1 MRPDETR
8 DAAASKP
15 GDRDMAGLRAAVD
28 GGDPEAMHRLATAL
42 AARRDFEQAFA
53 LHKRAAIEGHS
64 LAQIS
69 LARMLLQGTGCL
81 TDPRTAVYWLRRAEA
96 AGQAEASYYLALVS
110 LGGVA
115 MPRDGR
121 INERVLT
128 AVQGDYPLALR
139 AAAIHFGRKRHE
151 VDQSSCVRL
160 LDRAASYGDIVAAQ
174 LLAERLARGEGC
186 EVQPEAARRIRR
198 RLVELGIAALPDI
211 AIAANG
217 KEPADAHSKPPLP
230 GTIALE
236 DNLHAAP
243 AKLLSSQPRVMQID
257 GLLSAD
263 ECRLLIASARHGPKS
278 PPSLDIDIGS
288 EDLAVRLAELR
299 MARSARMELGQAEP
313 LLLSRFDPGQRYL
326 PGESADAPAD
336 AHARSGERI
345 RTIHVFLNVVA
356 GGGGIV
362 FDASGPIAAAVGRA
376 VIVDGIEP
384 DGTAPQGA
392 AAGKERKWLAT
403 LRFRHRRYRDA

>member
-1 MRPDETR
+1 MHPGKTR
-8 DAAASKP
+8 DTAAIKP
-15 GDRDMAGLRAAVD
+15 GDRDLAGLHAAVD

-42 AARRDFEQAFA
+42 AARRDFGQAFA
-53 LHKRAAIEGHS
+53 LHKRAAIEGHP

-69 LARMLLQGTGCL
+69 LARMLLQGNGCL
-81 TDPRTAVYWLRRAEA
+81 QDPRTAVYWLRRAEA
-96 AGQAEASYYLALVS
+96 AGQAEASYHLAVVS

-139 AAAIHFGRKRHE
+139 AAAIHFGRKKHE

-186 EVQPEAARRIRR
+186 DVQPEAARRIRR
-198 RLVELGIAALPDI
+198 RLLELGIPALPDI
-211 AIAANG
+211 AIAATIGEALDVHG
-217 KEPADAHSKPPLP
+217 KPLPP

-236 DNLHAAP
+236 DSLHAASVQR
-243 AKLLSSQPRVMQID
+243 LSDEPRVMQID
-257 GLLSAD
+257 SLLSAD
-263 ECRLLIASARHGPKS
+263 ECRLLIASARHDAQS
-278 PPSLDIDIGS
+278 PPSLEIDIGS
-288 EDLAVRLAELR
+288 EDLAVRLVELR
-299 MARSARMELGQAEP
+299 MARSARMELAQAEP
-313 LLLSRFDPGQRYL
+313 LLLSRFDAAQPYL
-326 PGESADAPAD
+326 PGEGEDTGADAQ
-336 AHARSGERI
+336 ARSGDRV
-345 RTIHVFLNVVA
+345 RAIHVFLNAVA

-362 FDASGPIAAAVGRA
+362 FDATGPVAAAAGRA
-376 VIVDGIEP
+376 VIVDRIEP
-384 DGTAPQGA
+384 EAAPAHGSA
-392 AAGKERKWLAT
+392 PANGYKWLAT

>member
-1 MRPDETR
+1 MTP
-8 DAAASKP
+8 AA
-15 GDRDMAGLRAAVD
+15 DHELAGLRAAID
-28 GGDPEAMHRLATAL
+28 GGDPEAMYRVATAL
-42 AARRDFEQAFA
+42 AAKGDAEQAFA
-53 LHKRAAIEGHS
+53 LHKRAAIEGHA
-64 LAQIS
+64 LAQIAA
-69 LARMLLQGTGCL
+69 ARMLLQGNGCL

-96 AGQAEASYYLALVS
+96 AGQAEASYYLAFVS

-121 INERVLT
+121 INERVLS
-128 AVQGDYPLALR
+128 AVQGEYPLALR

-160 LDRAASYGDIVAAQ
+160 LDRAASFGDVISAQ

-186 EVQPEAARRIRR
+186 SLQAEAARRIAR
-198 RLVELGIAALPDI
+198 RLAELGVSGLPDI
-211 AIAANG
+211 AVTLP
-217 KEPADAHSKPPLP
+217 EPPAEGHAKAPPP

-243 AKLLSSQPRVMQID
+243 AQSLSSEPRVMQID

-263 ECRLLIASARHGPKS
+263 ECRLLIASAPHRAKS
-278 PPSLDIDIGS
+278 PVSQDIDIGY
-288 EDLAVRLAELR
+288 EDLALRLVELR
-299 MARSARMELGQAEP
+299 MARSARMELAQAEP
-313 LLLSRFDPGQRYL
+313 LLLSRFDAGQPYL
-326 PGESADAPAD
+326 PREPAEKRGDAA
-336 AHARSGERI
+336 ARAGERI
-345 RTIHVFLNVVA
+345 RTIHVFLNEVR

-362 FDASGPIAAAVGRA
+362 FDASGPIAAAAGRA

-384 DGTAPQGA
+384 EATP
-392 AAGKERKWLAT
+392 ERIVRSGPKWLAT